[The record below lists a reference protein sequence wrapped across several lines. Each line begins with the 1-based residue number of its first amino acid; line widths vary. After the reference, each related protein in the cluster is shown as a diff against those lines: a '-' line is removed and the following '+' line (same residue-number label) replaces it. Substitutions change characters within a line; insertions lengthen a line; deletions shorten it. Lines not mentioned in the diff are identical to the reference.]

1 MSLALNSVRTMGHV
15 SILRNAPALFIG
27 VSRLHRT
34 TLFQQS
40 LRVFPTFT
48 QKETSKA
55 MIAAPKPVIPAVAP
69 RAVSPVFVSKLID
82 PETRQRHR
90 IKRMAAQQIYQ
101 QNAKRLSVTI
111 YNAGPTLYLGHFGSN
126 YYDYDSEDSEQS
138 DSNQY
143 EWILRA
149 CFHGFWSA
157 LFTVVYEI
165 ARGRYV
171 PLLFLDTFQS
181 ADMRGKKVTLE
192 TNNENV
198 FRPLGE
204 GAWEDEEEW
213 DDNDEIRELEEE
225 NDELRDEIGRLR
237 RENSKLK
244 GQSGEFVCFPFY
256 FKEGMV
262 MLSGFAN
269 EMV

>member
-165 ARGRYV
+165 ARGR
-171 PLLFLDTFQS
+171 
-181 ADMRGKKVTLE
+181 
-192 TNNENV
+192 
-198 FRPLGE
+198 PLGE

-244 GQSGEFVCFPFY
+244 GQSEEEFEDEEFDRLVN
-256 FKEGMV
+256 G
-262 MLSGFAN
+262 
-269 EMV
+269 

>member
-1 MSLALNSVRTMGHV
+1 MPARALVGRYRTMDV
-15 SILRNAPALFIG
+15 PALKRIFADTLRQRELYG
-27 VSRLHRT
+27 FGQVELAMVNRVSRLHRT

-165 ARGRYV
+165 ARGR
-171 PLLFLDTFQS
+171 
-181 ADMRGKKVTLE
+181 
-192 TNNENV
+192 
-198 FRPLGE
+198 PLGE

-244 GQSGEFVCFPFY
+244 GQSEEEFEDEEFDRLVN
-256 FKEGMV
+256 G
-262 MLSGFAN
+262 
-269 EMV
+269 